1 MAGYCEYNY
10 TELYIHIYIYIYIY
24 THYYEYNYRSELKL
38 VIQIKYVR
46 EKIMG
51 YRKTTD
57 AMKGTNL
64 L

>member
-1 MAGYCEYNY
+1 MNITTLNSLSIY
-10 TELYIHIYIYIYIY
+10 TYIYVYTH
-24 THYYEYNYRSELKL
+24 THYYEYNYRSELRL
-38 VIQIKYVR
+38 IIQIKYVR

-51 YRKTTD
+51 YRTTTD